1 MTSPRATERPVR
13 PTKEKTATD
22 SATLSRPMS
31 RLSLL
36 VDLSSLLPREVGL
49 DALLQ
54 RACERLAEALDAE
67 RATLWLVDQE
77 RGDLVA
83 RVAVLPEVPQLRLP
97 RDRGVVGHVA
107 RSGEPVRIDD
117 ASRDP
122 RFDPSVDRETGFRTR
137 AILAAPIRDHAD
149 GPVRGVVQVL
159 NREGGFDDEDER
171 YLVALALQLG
181 HVLSLTTLR
190 AREAGGPG
198 LVLRGPFNRIVG
210 RSAAMESVYARIA
223 LAARADA
230 TVLLRGETGTGK
242 TLLARAIHVNSPRQ
256 SGPFV
261 TVDCTTLPSE
271 LVESEL
277 FGHERGAFTG
287 ADRRVRGKVELAE
300 GGTLFLDEI
309 GELPPSAQA
318 KLLRFLQDRTFERVG
333 GRESL
338 RCDARILCATHRD
351 LEQLVETG
359 ALREDLYYRIRVV
372 EVDVPPLRERGAAE
386 VLELAQ
392 HFLERAARRY
402 GRAVPTL
409 SAAVRERLTA
419 HAWPGNVR
427 ELEHWM
433 ESALILAQTM
443 VEPSHLPTP
452 RARRRPVAGL
462 ALPLDLTLAAA
473 SVRYAEAVL
482 EAEDGHRARAA
493 TRLGIGRNTLTRMLK
508 RD

>member
-1 MTSPRATERPVR
+1 
-13 PTKEKTATD
+13 
-22 SATLSRPMS
+22 MS

-36 VDLSSLLPREVGL
+36 VDLSSLLPREVDL

-54 RACERLAEALDAE
+54 TACERLAEALQAE

-83 RVAVLPEVPQLRLP
+83 RVAVLPEIPQLRLS

-107 RSGEPVRIDD
+107 RTGEVVRVND
-117 ASRDP
+117 ASRDA
-122 RFDPSVDRETGFRTR
+122 RFDPSVDRVTGFRTR
-137 AILAAPIRDHAD
+137 AILAAPIRDHAE
-149 GPVRGVVQVL
+149 GPIRGVVQVL
-159 NREGGFDDEDER
+159 NREGGFDEEDAR

-190 AREAGGPG
+190 ARDTDDPG
-198 LVLRGPFNRIVG
+198 VVLRGPFNRIVG
-210 RSAAMESVYARIA
+210 RSAAMEAVYERIA

-256 SGPFV
+256 NGPFV

-277 FGHERGAFTG
+277 FGHERGAFTS
-287 ADRRVRGKVELAE
+287 ADKRVRGKVELAH

-318 KLLRFLQDRTFERVG
+318 KLLRFLQDRSFERVG
-333 GRESL
+333 GRETL

-372 EVDVPPLRERGAAE
+372 EIDVPPLRERGGGE
-386 VLELAQ
+386 ILELAR

-402 GRAVPTL
+402 DRRVPIL
-409 SAAVRERLTA
+409 GAAVRERLVS

-433 ESALILAQTM
+433 ESALVLATHGT
-443 VEPSHLPTP
+443 VELAHLPTP
-452 RARRRPVAGL
+452 RARKGGTRGL
-462 ALPLDLTLAAA
+462 QLPMDLTLDEAAR
-473 SVRYAEAVL
+473 RYAEAVL
-482 EAEDGHRARAA
+482 EAEQGHRARAA
-493 TRLGIGRNTLTRMLK
+493 ARLGIGRNTLARMLK
-508 RD
+508 RG